1 MIATLLGLTPHLC
14 WSHPGIA
21 EAEDIVAHDLEKS
34 PRDPALYLQR
44 AMLERERG
52 DWDAAAASY
61 TTAAEFGADRDITDI
76 ALATVFLEAGLQ
88 KTALAR
94 VNIALD
100 RNADNAVAVFARA
113 RIHAQGSEHTAAAAD
128 YSRAVTLLEHPEP
141 GLVLEAM
148 NAQMFAA
155 QPDAVVSEGGM
166 AADSSASNADSSDL
180 LRVQQITSALAIADV
195 AIAKLGV
202 VPTIQSR
209 AIELETELERYAFAI
224 ARIDTMLA
232 QAPRHEVWISQRG
245 DLLMAYGKPEEAVQ
259 SYARALALI
268 DERPAG
274 RRSPKLS
281 SLEAE
286 LQQKLTNNHDPNEG
300 ENP

>member
-44 AMLERERG
+44 AMLEGERG

-61 TTAAEFGADRDITDI
+61 TTAAELGADRNITDI

-113 RIHAQGSEHTAAAAD
+113 RIHAHGSEHAAAAAD
-128 YSRAVTLLEHPEP
+128 YSRAVALLEHPEP

-166 AADSSASNADSSDL
+166 AADSGASNADSDL
-180 LRVQQITSALAIADV
+180 LGAQQITSALAIADV

-202 VPTIQSR
+202 VPTIQAR
-209 AIELETELERYAFAI
+209 AIELETELERYALAI
-224 ARIDTMLA
+224 ARVDTMLA
-232 QAPRHEVWISQRG
+232 QAPRHEVWIAQRG

-259 SYARALALI
+259 SYTRALTLI
-268 DERPAG
+268 DARPAG

-286 LQQKLTNNHDPNEG
+286 LQQKLANNHDPNEG